1 MTVSRSATNNEKV
14 SPVSGK
20 RGRVLA
26 NSDRIFLKFGSYGI
40 DVLENGHGLRVSDLF
55 SIHDGVKINRTLAV
69 VLYPTQVE
77 TAFAKE
83 HTDIIGGQ
91 SIGIVFN
98 KSGWQIDK
106 RHLYFGTIEAA
117 PVAPASG
124 SFFRVGQVPLAIHIY
139 ALLVKQNGAAFHY
152 ATIAEV
158 HHPDYLTLEDLNAV
172 YGEAFETS
180 AEEGKSIEALLKV
193 VKDRLQR
200 T

>member
-1 MTVSRSATNNEKV
+1 MTVSRSAMNNEKV

-20 RGRVLA
+20 RDRVLA

-40 DVLENGHGLRVSDLF
+40 DVLEDGHGLRVSDLF

-83 HTDIIGGQ
+83 HAAIIGGQ

-106 RHLYFGTIEAA
+106 RHLYFGTIETASDTS
-117 PVAPASG
+117 ASG
-124 SFFRVGQVPLAIHIY
+124 SFFRVGQKPLAIHIY
-139 ALLVKQNGAAFHY
+139 SLLVKQNGAAYHY

-158 HHPDYLTLEDLNAV
+158 HHPDYLTLEDLHAV

-180 AEEGKSIEALLKV
+180 EEEGKSIEALLKV